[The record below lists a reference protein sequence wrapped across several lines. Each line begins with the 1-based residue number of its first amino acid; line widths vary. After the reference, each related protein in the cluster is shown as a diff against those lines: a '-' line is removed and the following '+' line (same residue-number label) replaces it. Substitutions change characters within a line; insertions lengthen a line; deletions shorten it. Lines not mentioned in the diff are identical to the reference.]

1 MELVII
7 TAIILFIVTYTKMV
21 NVDEIFDENGKVV
34 HALKEKDYD
43 FYAMAKYGGD
53 VDINKLFNK
62 RLKNTGFVTVIVV
75 IFLVFNFSIINLI
88 IGLILIG
95 VIYKSD
101 YSNLK
106 SFYKKHLQ
114 QIDQLLPYYLK
125 SIEILAQHYTIPV
138 AISKSINTAPEVFKS
153 GLRKMITKI
162 DSGDSSIDP
171 YMDFAKEFPVRDSM
185 RMMRLLYRLS
195 IGAQENK
202 QEQLLTFSKSVS
214 SLQNKSR
221 EKMYAGRLKKME
233 NKTLVMLVATGGGT
247 MVVIIFAMLMMMFSW
262 KNNVK

>member
-1 MELVII
+1 MELIII
-7 TAIILFIVTYTKMV
+7 TSIAMFVVFYTKMV
-21 NVDEIFDENGKVV
+21 NFDELISEDGKLGKL
-34 HALKEKDYD
+34 LKEKDYE

-53 VDINKLFNK
+53 VDINFLFN
-62 RLKNTGFVTVIVV
+62 RRIKNAGFTLIVVV
-75 IFLVFNFSIINLI
+75 IFLVFNFTVINLI
-88 IGLILIG
+88 VGSLLVGL
-95 VIYKSD
+95 VYKTD

-106 SFYKKHLQ
+106 KYYKKNLQ

-153 GLRKMITKI
+153 GLRKMIARI
-162 DSGDSSIDP
+162 DAGDSSIEP
-171 YMDFAKEFPVRDSM
+171 YMDFARDFPVRDSM

-233 NKTLVMLVATGGGT
+233 NKTLVMLVVTGGGT
-247 MVVIIFAMLMMMFSW
+247 MIVIVVAMMMMMLQ
-262 KNNVK
+262 

>member
-1 MELVII
+1 MELII
-7 TAIILFIVTYTKMV
+7 ISAIVMFVVLETKMV
-21 NVDEIFDENGKVV
+21 NTDELFDSNGKIMSV
-34 HALKEKDYD
+34 LKEKDYD

-53 VDINKLFNK
+53 VDINFLINR
-62 RLKNTGFVTVIVV
+62 RLKNTGIVLIIVV
-75 IFLVFNFSIINLI
+75 LFLLFNFTVINLI
-88 IGLILIG
+88 VGALIVG
-95 VIYKSD
+95 VVFKSD
-101 YSNLK
+101 YMNLK
-106 SFYKKHLQ
+106 SYHKKNLQ

-138 AISKSINTAPEVFKS
+138 AISKSINTAPDVFKS
-153 GLRKMITKI
+153 GLRKMIERI

-233 NKTLVMLVATGGGT
+233 NKTLIMLVATGGGT
-247 MVVIIFAMLMMMFSW
+247 MIVVLIAMMMMMFSGEAGL
-262 KNNVK
+262 

>member
-1 MELVII
+1 MELIII
-7 TAIILFIVTYTKMV
+7 TAIALFVVIYTKMV
-21 NVDEIFDENGKVV
+21 NVNELFSADGKGS
-34 HALKEKDYD
+34 ALLKEKDYE

-53 VDINKLFNK
+53 VDINALFNR
-62 RLKNTGFVTVIVV
+62 RLKNTGVTLIIVL
-75 IFLVFNFSIINLI
+75 IFLLFNFTVINLI
-88 IGLILIG
+88 VGCLIVG

-101 YSNLK
+101 YTNLK
-106 SFYKKHLQ
+106 NYYKKHLQ

-153 GLRKMITKI
+153 GLRKMIAKI

-233 NKTLVMLVATGGGT
+233 NKTLVMLVVTGGGT
-247 MVVIIFAMLMMMFSW
+247 MIVILLAMFMMFF
-262 KNNVK
+262 

>member
-1 MELVII
+1 MELIIISIIVLFVIS
-7 TAIILFIVTYTKMV
+7 YTKMV
-21 NVDEIFDENGKVV
+21 DFQELFSPNGKVV
-34 HALKEKDYD
+34 SVLKEKDYD
-43 FYAMAKYGGD
+43 FYAMAKYGGE

-62 RLKNTGFVTVIVV
+62 RIKNTGIV
-75 IFLVFNFSIINLI
+75 LI
-88 IGLILIG
+88 IGLLFLLFNFTWINLIVVCLVIGG
-95 VIYKSD
+95 VYKSD

-106 SFYKKHLQ
+106 KYYKKHLQ

-153 GLRKMITKI
+153 GLRRMIEKI

-171 YMDFAKEFPVRDSM
+171 YMQFAEEFPVRDSM

-202 QEQLLTFSKSVS
+202 QEQLLVFSKSVS

-221 EKMYAGRLKKME
+221 EKMYASRLKKME
-233 NKTLVMLVATGGGT
+233 NKTLIMLVVTGGGT
-247 MVVIIFAMLMMMFSW
+247 MIVIVLAMMLMMF
-262 KNNVK
+262 